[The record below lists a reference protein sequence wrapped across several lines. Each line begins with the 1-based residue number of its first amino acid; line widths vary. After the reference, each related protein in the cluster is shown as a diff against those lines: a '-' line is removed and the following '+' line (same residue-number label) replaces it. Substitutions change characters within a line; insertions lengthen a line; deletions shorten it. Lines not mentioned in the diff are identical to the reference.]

1 MYPANFLFLSE
12 AAQAADAN
20 EVDSIGEAMQEIAS
34 DPNGIWPA
42 LGRFFRNILDALLGA
57 LPTLVIAVVVLIVG
71 LILTK
76 ISVKLLS
83 KGLSRTKLELTVI
96 KFTSQI
102 AKIALYVLLVT
113 IVLSILGIP
122 ATSIITVIGTAGVAI
137 GLALKDSLS
146 NVAGGFLLLL
156 TRPFKIGDYIISNGV
171 EGTVAQ
177 ISVLHTRLDS
187 ATNQAIFVPNGQV
200 INAVVVN
207 NSGNATRRVDF
218 KFCISYNN
226 DYEKAHDVIMNIV
239 TAHPLVHKSPE
250 PLVRMLEHGDSSIVI
265 ATRVWTDTANYWS
278 VYFDIMEQVRT
289 AFIENEIEIPFNQL
303 DVHVV
308 NQ

>member
-1 MYPANFLFLSE
+1 MYPANYLFLSE
-12 AAQAADAN
+12 AAQAADTN

-34 DPNGIWPA
+34 DPNGIWSA
-42 LGRFFRNILDALLGA
+42 LGRFFKNILDALLGA
-57 LPTLVIAVVVLIVG
+57 LPTLVIAAIVLIVG

-83 KGLSRTKLELTVI
+83 KGLSKTKLELTVI

-187 ATNQAIFVPNGQV
+187 ATNQAIFVPNGQM

-226 DYEKAHDVIMNIV
+226 DYEKAHDVIMDIV

-250 PLVRMLEHGDSSIVI
+250 PLVRMLEHGDSSIVV
-265 ATRVWTDTANYWS
+265 ATRVWTDTADYWS
-278 VYFDIMEQVRT
+278 VYFDVMEQVRA

>member
-1 MYPANFLFLSE
+1 MLNFLAE
-12 AAQAADAN
+12 AASD
-20 EVDSIGEAMQEIAS
+20 EVQSIGDAMHEISS
-34 DPNGIWPA
+34 DPDGVWAA
-42 LGRFFRNILDALLGA
+42 LGRFFKNILDAMLGA
-57 LPTLVIAVVVLIVG
+57 LPTLLIAAVVLVVG

-83 KGLSRTKLELTVI
+83 KGLSKTKLELTVI

-177 ISVLHTRLDS
+177 ISVLHTRLNS
-187 ATNQAIFVPNGQV
+187 STNQAIFVPNGQV

-226 DYEKAHDVIMNIV
+226 DYEKAHDVIMDIV

-278 VYFDIMEQVRT
+278 VYFDIMEQVRA
-289 AFIENEIEIPFNQL
+289 AFIENDIEIPYNQL

>member
-1 MYPANFLFLSE
+1 MLNFLAE
-12 AAQAADAN
+12 AASD
-20 EVDSIGEAMQEIAS
+20 EVQSIGDAMQEISS
-34 DPNGIWPA
+34 DPDGAWSA
-42 LGRFFRNILDALLGA
+42 LGRFFKNILDAMLGA
-57 LPTLVIAVVVLIVG
+57 LPTLLIAAVVLVVG

-83 KGLSRTKLELTVI
+83 KGLSKTKLELTVI

-177 ISVLHTRLDS
+177 ISVLHTRLNS
-187 ATNQAIFVPNGQV
+187 STNQAIFVPNGQV

-226 DYEKAHDVIMNIV
+226 DYGKAHDIIMKILC
-239 TAHPLVHKSPE
+239 AHPLVHKSPE

-265 ATRVWTDTANYWS
+265 AARVWTDTGNYWS
-278 VYFDIMEQVRT
+278 VHFDIMEQVRA
-289 AFIENEIEIPFNQL
+289 AFIENDIEIPYNQL

>member
-1 MYPANFLFLSE
+1 MYPANYLFLSE
-12 AAQAADAN
+12 AAQAADTN

-34 DPNGIWPA
+34 DPNGIWSA
-42 LGRFFRNILDALLGA
+42 LGRFFKNILDALLGA
-57 LPTLVIAVVVLIVG
+57 LPTLVIAAIVLIVG

-83 KGLSRTKLELTVI
+83 KGLSKTKLELTVI

-226 DYEKAHDVIMNIV
+226 DYEKAHDVIMDIV

-250 PLVRMLEHGDSSIVI
+250 PLVRMLEHGDSSIVV
-265 ATRVWTDTANYWS
+265 ATRVWTDTADYWS
-278 VYFDIMEQVRT
+278 VYFDVMEQVRA

>member
-1 MYPANFLFLSE
+1 MLNFLAE
-12 AAQAADAN
+12 AASD
-20 EVDSIGEAMQEIAS
+20 EVQSIGDAMQEITS
-34 DPNGIWPA
+34 DPNGVWAA
-42 LGRFFRNILDALLGA
+42 LGRFFKNILDAMLGA
-57 LPTLVIAVVVLIVG
+57 LPTLLIAAVVLVVG

-83 KGLSRTKLELTVI
+83 KGLSKTKLELTVI

-177 ISVLHTRLDS
+177 ISVLHTRLNS
-187 ATNQAIFVPNGQV
+187 STNQAIFVPNGQV

-226 DYEKAHDVIMNIV
+226 DYEKAHDVIMDIV

-278 VYFDIMEQVRT
+278 VYFDIMEQVRA
-289 AFIENEIEIPFNQL
+289 AFIENDIEIPYNQL